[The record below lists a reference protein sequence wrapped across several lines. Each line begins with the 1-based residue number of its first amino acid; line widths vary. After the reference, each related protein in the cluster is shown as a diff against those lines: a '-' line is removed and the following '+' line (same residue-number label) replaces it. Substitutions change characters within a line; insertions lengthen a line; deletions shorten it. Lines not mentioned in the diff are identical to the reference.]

1 MAGPAVQGDTVAEL
15 IGPVRWPLVIGL
27 VLAATTVTTFV
38 IQTFSM
44 RQELGDVKYL
54 VCRIP
59 ENRYDSKC
67 QGVIVPQRADDR

>member
-1 MAGPAVQGDTVAEL
+1 MVKAALQGDTVAEL

-27 VLAATTVTTFV
+27 VLAAVTVTTFV

-67 QGVIVPQRADDR
+67 QGVVVQQQRADR